1 LAVLERLVELELLVE
16 REAYNLED
24 IVALEL
30 EVRHILVVEGIMVVD
45 IDHLN
50 ILVVEL
56 EHLNILVVELEHL
69 NILVVEVEYLQYF
82 DLCMIVGYLLMDFL
96 FFLLFMV
103 ILFFILTVWLI
114 RHFFCLNF

>member
-1 LAVLERLVELELLVE
+1 MAVLERLVELELLVE

-45 IDHLN
+45 ID
-50 ILVVEL
+50 
-56 EHLNILVVELEHL
+56 HLNILVVELEHL

>member
-30 EVRHILVVEGIMVVD
+30 EVRHILLILLLEGIMVVD

-96 FFLLFMV
+96 FFLLL
-103 ILFFILTVWLI
+103 LFNLWLYY
-114 RHFFCLNF
+114 FLFLLFG